1 MKIAIAVDHAGM
13 PLLETVKQA
22 VADNGHE
29 AVVVGWSGDYPDIA
43 LAVAKQVASGDAD
56 RGILIC
62 GSGAGVAIAAS
73 KVTGVR
79 AACAH
84 DHYTAAQCVTHDD
97 VNVLCLGARVI
108 GSNVA
113 TDLVDA
119 FLSVEFSNEDRH
131 VRRLGK
137 VALIERDGVHATL
150 DSAEPIDA
158 FPATA

>member
-1 MKIAIAVDHAGM
+1 MKIAIAFDHAGQ
-13 PLLETVKQA
+13 PLLDPVQQA
-22 VADNGHE
+22 VRDAGHE
-29 AVVVGWSGDYPDIA
+29 PVVLGWSGDYPDIA
-43 LAVAKQVASGDAD
+43 LAVAKQVAGDEAQ

-73 KVTGVR
+73 KVDGVR

-97 VNVLCLGARVI
+97 VNVLCLGGRVI

-119 FLSVEFSNEDRH
+119 FLSAEFSNEDRH

-137 VALIERDGVHATL
+137 VAEIEQQGLGAQL
-150 DSAEPIDA
+150 DAPKPADA
-158 FPATA
+158 A

>member
-13 PLLETVKQA
+13 PLLETVQDA
-22 VADNGHE
+22 VKANGHE

-43 LAVAKQVASGDAD
+43 LAVAREVANGDAD
-56 RGILIC
+56 RGILVC

-73 KVTGVR
+73 KVDGVR
-79 AACAH
+79 ASCAH

-137 VALIERDGVHATL
+137 VALIDRDGLHAEIGT
-150 DSAEPIDA
+150 AEPLDT
-158 FPATA
+158 FPVTA

>member
-13 PLLETVKQA
+13 PLLETVQA
-22 VADNGHE
+22 AVEAGGHE
-29 AVVVGWSGDYPDIA
+29 AAVIGWSGDYPDIA
-43 LAVAKQVASGDAD
+43 LAVARAVASGDAD
-56 RGILIC
+56 RGILVC

-73 KVTGVR
+73 KVDGVR

-119 FLSVEFSNEDRH
+119 FLGVEFSNEDRH

-137 VALIERDGVHATL
+137 VALIEREGLGAPL
-150 DSAEPIDA
+150 GEPEPLDA
-158 FPATA
+158 FPPTA

>member
-1 MKIAIAVDHAGM
+1 VKIAIAVDHAGQ
-13 PLLETVKQA
+13 PLLETVSGA
-22 VADNGHE
+22 VTANGHE
-29 AVVVGWSGDYPDIA
+29 PVVLGWSGDYPDIA
-43 LAVAKQVASGDAD
+43 LAVARAVATGTAD

-73 KVTGVR
+73 KVDGVR

-119 FLSVEFSNEDRH
+119 FLSVNFSNEERH
-131 VRRLGK
+131 VRRLDK
-137 VALIERDGVHATL
+137 VAQIEREGLGAEL
-150 DSAEPIDA
+150 GNPEPIA
-158 FPATA
+158 

>member
-1 MKIAIAVDHAGM
+1 MKIAIAVDHAGQ
-13 PLLETVKQA
+13 PLLDTVTEA
-22 VADNGHE
+22 VTANGHTP
-29 AVVVGWSGDYPDIA
+29 VLLGWSGDYPDIA
-43 LAVAKQVASGDAD
+43 LAGARAITGGEAA
-56 RGILIC
+56 RAILIC

-73 KVTGVR
+73 KVDGVR

-97 VNVLCLGARVI
+97 VNVLCLGARVV

-119 FLSVEFSNEDRH
+119 FLSVEFSNEERH

-137 VALIERDGVHATL
+137 VALIEQEGVDAAL
-150 DSAEPIDA
+150 DAPQ
-158 FPATA
+158 PVV

>member
-1 MKIAIAVDHAGM
+1 MKIAIAVDHAGQ
-13 PLLETVKQA
+13 PLLETVS
-22 VADNGHE
+22 E
-29 AVVVGWSGDYPDIA
+29 AVRANGAEPAVLGWSGDYPDIA
-43 LAVAKQVASGDAD
+43 LAVARAVAAGEAD

-73 KVTGVR
+73 KVDGVR

-113 TDLVDA
+113 TDLVNA
-119 FLSVEFSNEDRH
+119 FLSVQFSNEERH

-137 VALIERDGVHATL
+137 VTQIERDGLAAEL
-150 DSAEPIDA
+150 DAPQPVA
-158 FPATA
+158 

>member
-13 PLLETVKQA
+13 PLLETVKDA
-22 VADNGHE
+22 VAANGHE
-29 AVVVGWSGDYPDIA
+29 AVVLGWSGDYPDIA
-43 LAVAKQVASGDAD
+43 LAVAQQVASGDAG
-56 RGILIC
+56 RGILVC

-73 KVTGVR
+73 KVDGVR

-137 VALIERDGVHATL
+137 VALIEREGTHAAL
-150 DSAEPIDA
+150 D
-158 FPATA
+158 PAQPLDTIPAG

>member
-13 PLLETVKQA
+13 PLLETVKDA
-22 VADNGHE
+22 VTANGHE
-29 AVVVGWSGDYPDIA
+29 PVVLGWSGDYPDIA
-43 LAVAKQVASGDAD
+43 LAVAQQVAGGDAG
-56 RGILIC
+56 RGILVC

-73 KVTGVR
+73 KVDGVR

-131 VRRLGK
+131 LRRLGK
-137 VALIERDGVHATL
+137 VALIEREGVHAAL
-150 DSAEPIDA
+150 DAAQPLSTI
-158 FPATA
+158 PAG

>member
-13 PLLETVKQA
+13 PLLETVQQA
-22 VADNGHE
+22 VAERGHE

-43 LAVAKQVASGDAD
+43 LAVAKEVASGDAD

-119 FLSVEFSNEDRH
+119 FLGVEFSNEDRH

-137 VALIERDGVHATL
+137 VALIERDGVHAQL
-150 DSAEPIDA
+150 DAAESIES
-158 FPATA
+158 FPTTA

>member
-13 PLLETVKQA
+13 PLLETVKDA
-22 VADNGHE
+22 IGANGHE
-29 AVVVGWSGDYPDIA
+29 PVVIGWSGDYPDIA
-43 LAVAKQVASGDAD
+43 LAVAKQVAAGDAD
-56 RGILIC
+56 RGILVC

-73 KVTGVR
+73 KVDGVR

-97 VNVLCLGARVI
+97 VNVLCLGARVV

-137 VALIERDGVHATL
+137 VALIEREGLHAEL
-150 DSAEPIDA
+150 DDAQPIDTV
-158 FPATA
+158 PAG

>member
-1 MKIAIAVDHAGM
+1 MKIAIAVDHAGQ
-13 PLLETVKQA
+13 PLLETVQQA
-22 VADNGHE
+22 VSDAGHQP
-29 AVVVGWSGDYPDIA
+29 VLLGWSGDYPDIA
-43 LAVAKQVASGDAD
+43 LAGARAVATGETD
-56 RGILIC
+56 RAILIC

-73 KVTGVR
+73 KVDGVR

-113 TDLVDA
+113 TDLVNG
-119 FLSVEFSNEDRH
+119 FLSVNFSNEERH

-137 VALIERDGVHATL
+137 VAQIERDGQNATL
-150 DSAEPIDA
+150 DAPQPIG
-158 FPATA
+158 

>member
-13 PLLETVKQA
+13 PLLETVTDA
-22 VADNGHE
+22 VKANGHE

-43 LAVAKQVASGDAD
+43 LAVSREVANGDAD
-56 RGILIC
+56 RGILVC

-73 KVTGVR
+73 KVDGVR

-97 VNVLCLGARVI
+97 VNVLCLGARVV

-131 VRRLGK
+131 VRRLAK
-137 VALIERDGVHATL
+137 VALIEREGLHADIGSAAPL
-150 DSAEPIDA
+150 DT

>member
-13 PLLETVKQA
+13 PLLETVVTA
-22 VADNGHE
+22 VEANGHE
-29 AVVVGWSGDYPDIA
+29 AQVVGWSGDYPDIA
-43 LAVAKQVASGDAD
+43 LAVSREILDGDAD

-73 KVTGVR
+73 KVTGIR

-97 VNVLCLGARVI
+97 VNVLCLGARVV

-119 FLSVEFSNEDRH
+119 FVSVDFSNEDRH

-137 VALIERDGVHATL
+137 VALIEREGTHANL
-150 DSAEPIDA
+150 DDAAPIA
-158 FPATA
+158 SFPGA

>member
-1 MKIAIAVDHAGM
+1 MKIAIAVDHAGQ
-13 PLLETVKQA
+13 PLLETVQEA
-22 VADNGHE
+22 VAAGGHE
-29 AVVVGWSGDYPDIA
+29 PVVLGWSGDYPDIA
-43 LAVAKQVASGDAD
+43 LAGARAVASGETD
-56 RGILIC
+56 RAILIC

-73 KVTGVR
+73 KVDGVR

-119 FLSVEFSNEDRH
+119 FLSVEFSNEERH

-137 VALIERDGVHATL
+137 VEQIEREGAGAQL
-150 DSAEPIDA
+150 DAPKPITEPA
-158 FPATA
+158 A

>member
-1 MKIAIAVDHAGM
+1 M
-13 PLLETVKQA
+13 
-22 VADNGHE
+22 
-29 AVVVGWSGDYPDIA
+29 
-43 LAVAKQVASGDAD
+43 
-56 RGILIC
+56 C

-73 KVTGVR
+73 KVEGIR

-113 TDLVDA
+113 TDLVEA
-119 FLSVEFSNEDRH
+119 FLSVDFSNEDRH

-137 VALIERDGVHATL
+137 VALIEREGLHAEIGA
-150 DSAEPIDA
+150 AEPIES
-158 FPATA
+158 FPTTA

>member
-1 MKIAIAVDHAGM
+1 MKIAIAVDHAGQ
-13 PLLETVKQA
+13 PLLDTVTEA
-22 VADNGHE
+22 VTAGGHE
-29 AVVVGWSGDYPDIA
+29 PSVLGWSGDYPDIA
-43 LAVAKQVASGDAD
+43 LAVAKAVASGDAD

-73 KVTGVR
+73 KVDGVR

-113 TDLVDA
+113 TDLVEA
-119 FLSVEFSNEDRH
+119 FLSVEFSNEERH

-137 VALIERDGVHATL
+137 VAQIEQQGVAAEL
-150 DSAEPIDA
+150 DAPQ
-158 FPATA
+158 PV

>member
-13 PLLETVKQA
+13 PLLETVQA
-22 VADNGHE
+22 AVRAHGHE
-29 AVVVGWSGDYPDIA
+29 ASVIGWSGDYPDIA
-43 LAVAKQVASGDAD
+43 LAVAREVASGEAE
-56 RGILIC
+56 RGILVC

-73 KVTGVR
+73 KVDGVR

-119 FLSVEFSNEDRH
+119 FLSVEFSNDDRH

-137 VALIERDGVHATL
+137 VALIEREGLHAAL
-150 DSAEPIDA
+150 DHAAPIDQ
-158 FPATA
+158 FPGA

>member
-13 PLLETVKQA
+13 PLLETVEAA
-22 VADNGHE
+22 VQERGHE
-29 AVVVGWSGDYPDIA
+29 AKVVGWSGDYPTIA
-43 LAVAKQVASGDAD
+43 LAVAKEVASGDAD

-73 KVTGVR
+73 KVDGVR

-137 VALIERDGVHATL
+137 VALIEREGVHA
-150 DSAEPIDA
+150 DVGDAEPLA
-158 FPATA
+158 SFPATA